1 MPCGALVEDIGLTV
15 ADRNVRL
22 DSSKKS
28 AETARMNIAIVG
40 ATGFVG
46 SHLVPHLVNAGHR
59 ITAVSRTGRRLP
71 GWTDAVEA
79 RAADVTTGSGLD
91 EALAGAGAVVHLV
104 AIPRES
110 GGGRFD
116 EVNVRGTRRVV
127 DATLRAGTRRFVHL
141 SVLGVVDDPKLGYLR
156 SKARGEQ
163 VVRESSLDWVVLRPS
178 LMFGVGDGFFNIVK
192 TTLRY
197 WSPGIVA
204 IPGRGDT
211 RFQPLSADDLAI
223 AVERCLTDEDRAGSV
238 YELGG
243 PDWLTYRQ
251 IVDEVMRVTRMRRL
265 KLPIPIP
272 LISALTA
279 VTDRILPI
287 FPVTHDQIGSL
298 QRQNYTDLDAFEK
311 AFGVKPRKLDLS
323 YLRT

>member
-1 MPCGALVEDIGLTV
+1 
-15 ADRNVRL
+15 
-22 DSSKKS
+22 
-28 AETARMNIAIVG
+28 MNIAIVG

-46 SHLVPHLVNAGHR
+46 SHLVPHLVEAGHR
-59 ITAVSRTGRRLP
+59 VIAVSRTGRGLP
-71 GWTDAVEA
+71 DWTDAVEA
-79 RAADVTTGSGLD
+79 RAADVTSGTGLD
-91 EALAGAGAVVHLV
+91 EALADADAVVHLV

-110 GGGRFD
+110 GGRRFED
-116 EVNVRGTRRVV
+116 VNVGGTRRVV
-127 DATLRAGTRRFVHL
+127 EAVERAGIRRIVHL

-163 VVRESSLDWVVLRPS
+163 LVRESSLDWVVLRPS

-197 WSPGIVA
+197 WSPGVVA
-204 IPGRGDT
+204 IPGNGDT
-211 RFQPLSADDLAI
+211 RFQPLSVDDLAI
-223 AVERCLTDEDRAGSV
+223 AVERSLTDADRAGSV

-272 LISALTA
+272 LISAVTA
-279 VTDRILPI
+279 VTDRVLPV

-311 AFGVKPRKLDLS
+311 AFGVRPRKLDLS
-323 YLRT
+323 YLGNPTPPR